1 MKATDYFLRLPS
13 CELEIVAATTTTTT
27 SAMSLTSLN
36 GSWFKTHYDCTI
48 PEIFFF
54 RQRLRINRATINIG
68 KSAVIEAAQD
78 VVGSPYELWDDR
90 IYFLR
95 TL

>member
-1 MKATDYFLRLPS
+1 MYGRLQVSTGRGLRHIMIAP
-13 CELEIVAATTTTTT
+13 
-27 SAMSLTSLN
+27 
-36 GSWFKTHYDCTI
+36 FQR
-48 PEIFFF
+48 FFF

-78 VVGSPYELWDDR
+78 AVGSPYELWDDR

-95 TL
+95 TLQI

>member
-1 MKATDYFLRLPS
+1 MNATDYFLRLPS
-13 CELEIVAATTTTTT
+13 CELEIVAATTTT
-27 SAMSLTSLN
+27 SAMSPTSLN

-48 PEIFFF
+48 PEIFF

-95 TL
+95 TLQI

>member
-1 MKATDYFLRLPS
+1 MNATDYFLRLPS
-13 CELEIVAATTTTTT
+13 CELEIVAATTTT

-36 GSWFKTHYDCTI
+36 ESWFKTHYDCTI

>member
-1 MKATDYFLRLPS
+1 MIAPFQR
-13 CELEIVAATTTTTT
+13 
-27 SAMSLTSLN
+27 
-36 GSWFKTHYDCTI
+36 
-48 PEIFFF
+48 FFF

-95 TL
+95 TLQI